1 MDLLARANKPENM
14 ERTIKD
20 LSREVSWAKILEG
33 TSLFTTRG
41 VRVFTDGED
50 LGLSLS
56 CWRQVLALWI
66 STWNASLCARL
77 RLVTRVN
84 YRLRK
89 H

>member
-20 LSREVSWAKILEG
+20 LSREMSWAKILEG

-50 LGLSLS
+50 LGPVTQLLE
-56 CWRQVLALWI
+56 
-66 STWNASLCARL
+66 ASAGTLDINLQCKLVCTLEARDACEL
-77 RLVTRVN
+77 PTT
-84 YRLRK
+84 
-89 H
+89 